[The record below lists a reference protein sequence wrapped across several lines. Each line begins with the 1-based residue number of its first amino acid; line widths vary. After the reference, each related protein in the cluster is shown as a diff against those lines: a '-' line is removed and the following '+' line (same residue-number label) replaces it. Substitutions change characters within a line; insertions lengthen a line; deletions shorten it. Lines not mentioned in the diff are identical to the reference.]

1 MRIRMVKARY
11 EGEGVWQ
18 VRKNRRG
25 VRYLA
30 VLLTLAVMT
39 WAAEPAAAVSVSDL
53 EREKQ
58 ELERQ
63 RREADARRQQE
74 QQNYNKAAGKA
85 DSIQSDANEV
95 AEEIDEIDA
104 ALVETIASV
113 EMIEE
118 EIGEKEEQIEETSRE
133 CEEAMAVEQQQY
145 EAMKLRIKFMYE
157 KGDSTYLEI
166 LLSGKSFSDI
176 INKVEYV
183 ERLYEYDRNMLE
195 RYQEAREAVEAL
207 KARLEEERAELEA
220 QQHELE
226 EEKES
231 LEIILDE
238 KQAQYDNYEV
248 LLAQARQEAAVYK
261 ANIKKQ
267 NEAIRKLESEAADK
281 QSQIEEARRL
291 EEEARKAQELALQRQ
306 AEMEAAQ
313 REASQNDSEDSGADS
328 SENSSSSSS
337 GSSQSDSGSSSS
349 SGYASA
355 SSYSGSGGKGQQIAN
370 YACQFIGN
378 PYVPGGT
385 SLTQGADCSG
395 FVWRV
400 YQDFGYSVPRT
411 SYSLRSSGSGV
422 SYSEAQPGDV
432 ICYAG
437 HVGIYIGNGQIV
449 HASTQRSGIKITNA
463 TYKEILSVRRIV

>member
-1 MRIRMVKARY
+1 MHK
-11 EGEGVWQ
+11 
-18 VRKNRRG
+18 KNKW

-30 VLLTLAVMT
+30 AFLSLVLMV
-39 WAAEPAAAVSVSDL
+39 WAAEPVMASSVSDL
-53 EREKQ
+53 EREKR
-58 ELERQ
+58 EIEQ
-63 RREADARRQQE
+63 RKKDADAQRQQE
-74 QQNYNKAAGKA
+74 QQRYNNAAGKA
-85 DSIQSDANEV
+85 SAIESDANEV
-95 AEEIDEIDA
+95 AEEIEEIDA

-118 EIGEKEEQIEETSRE
+118 EIGEKEEQIEETTAE

-145 EAMKLRIKFMYE
+145 EAMKLRIKYMYE

-166 LLSGKSFSDI
+166 ILSGKSFSDI

-183 ERLYEYDRNMLE
+183 EKLYEYDRNMLA

-207 KARLEEERAELEA
+207 KARLEEERSELEA

-281 QSQIEEARRL
+281 QSQIEEAKRL
-291 EEEARKAQELALQRQ
+291 EEEARRAQELALQRQ
-306 AEMEAAQ
+306 AEMEAA
-313 REASQNDSEDSGADS
+313 EKNAGGNSSGNSGESNSGNSGDSG
-328 SENSSSSSS
+328 NSSSQESSS
-337 GSSQSDSGSSSS
+337 GSASSS

-385 SLTQGADCSG
+385 SLTEGADCSG

-400 YQDFGYSVPRT
+400 YKDFGYSVPRT
-411 SYSLRSSGSGV
+411 SYSLRSTGTGV

-449 HASTQRSGIKITNA
+449 HASTQRSGIKITTA

>member
-1 MRIRMVKARY
+1 MRKKKIWVS
-11 EGEGVWQ
+11 
-18 VRKNRRG
+18 
-25 VRYLA
+25 YLA
-30 VLLTLAVMT
+30 ILLSLLMVVWTAQPVLAS
-39 WAAEPAAAVSVSDL
+39 SVSDL

-63 RREADARRQQE
+63 KKDADAKRQQE

-85 DSIQSDANEV
+85 TSIESDANAV

-118 EIGEKEEQIEETSRE
+118 EIGEKEQQIEETTRE
-133 CEEAMAVEQQQY
+133 CEEAMAIEQEQY

-195 RYQEAREAVEAL
+195 KYQEARKAVEAL
-207 KARLEEERAELEA
+207 KAKLEEERAELEA

-231 LEIILDE
+231 LEIILEE

-267 NEAIRKLESEAADK
+267 NEAIRKLESEAANK
-281 QSQIEEARRL
+281 QSQIDEAKRL

-313 REASQNDSEDSGADS
+313 RNASENSSETSGVSNSENGGS
-328 SENSSSSSS
+328 SENSSQKEDSSAST
-337 GSSQSDSGSSSS
+337 SSSS

-385 SLTQGADCSG
+385 SLTEGADCSG

-411 SYSLRSSGSGV
+411 SYSLRNTGTGV

-449 HASTQRSGIKITNA
+449 HASTQRSGIKITAA